1 MMRPDVGIA
10 VETDSPG
17 LRAKAEALRAS
28 LHLPAATVD
37 DTSYPLLLVVTPR
50 RLELRETG
58 KGRVG
63 PVYADFIGGRVGY
76 RVRTAG
82 SAGRA
87 MLAKAVGFKGGPL
100 SVCDATAGLGR
111 DAFLLACMGCTVT
124 AVERSPIVAALLQD
138 GLERAAD
145 HPKLARIVRER
156 LRLVIADAREFL
168 PRLAE
173 RERPDVVY
181 IDPMFPQ
188 AGRTALA
195 AKDMQLCRKV
205 AGDDPDAAEL
215 LAAARPI
222 ARLRVVVK
230 RSLRAPALAAAP
242 SIVYRGTTIRYD
254 VYLPTRTP
262 SSGQTDPRRPCNP
275 RQGGCLSPFADTG
288 ADRSAGPRGG
298 T

>member
-10 VETDSPG
+10 VETDSPE
-17 LRAKAEALRAS
+17 LHAKAEALRAS

-63 PVYADFIGGRVGY
+63 PVYADFVGGRVGY
-76 RVRTAG
+76 RVRTA

-111 DAFLLACMGCTVT
+111 DAFLLACMGCAVT
-124 AVERSPIVAALLQD
+124 AVERSPVIAALLQD
-138 GLERAAD
+138 GLDRAAV
-145 HPKLARIVRER
+145 HPKLAHIVRER
-156 LRLVIADAREFL
+156 LRPVVADAREFL
-168 PRLAE
+168 PRLAG
-173 RERPDVVY
+173 RDRPDVVY

-230 RSLRAPALAAAP
+230 RSLRAPALAADP

-254 VYLPTRTP
+254 VYLPTRIP
-262 SSGQTDPRRPCNP
+262 SSG
-275 RQGGCLSPFADTG
+275 
-288 ADRSAGPRGG
+288 
-298 T
+298 